1 MLDFHMEDFLDG
13 TPIDGRIRLTDEP
26 EESMVICTPFPKNG
40 HFYYNQKIN
49 CLRASG
55 TVTAAE
61 TAVVAPTSR
70 MSDADVDNFVQLRQ
84 ALEKFAEVLQKAAS

>member
-1 MLDFHMEDFLDG
+1 MFSG
-13 TPIDGRIRLTDEP
+13 TPPLHILLSIPEHEVRISL
-26 EESMVICTPFPKNG
+26 
-40 HFYYNQKIN
+40 
-49 CLRASG
+49 SG

-70 MSDADVDNFVQLRQ
+70 MSDADADHFVQLRQ

>member
-1 MLDFHMEDFLDG
+1 MNVSL
-13 TPIDGRIRLTDEP
+13 
-26 EESMVICTPFPKNG
+26 
-40 HFYYNQKIN
+40 
-49 CLRASG
+49 SG
-55 TVTAAE
+55 TVTAVE